1 MLPDANFSS
10 AILSSNSS
18 TLLIPLISSG
28 VSSRHWAVNSP
39 RKALARTDY
48 VKFLASSNAASVFC
62 SIPLAKVKGPSTR
75 RMISACS
82 SIDGSAITKS
92 FDILPSNEY
101 SADLTAPL
109 LAHPRRPHLPG
120 FNLFQ
125 PLTLL
130 KTVYHLKSNFR
141 YTDRYP
147 VSCDMPTDTIRYYEN
162 KKRTEFR
169 VSS

>member
-48 VKFLASSNAASVFC
+48 VKFLASS
-62 SIPLAKVKGPSTR
+62 
-75 RMISACS
+75 
-82 SIDGSAITKS
+82 
-92 FDILPSNEY
+92 DILPSNEY